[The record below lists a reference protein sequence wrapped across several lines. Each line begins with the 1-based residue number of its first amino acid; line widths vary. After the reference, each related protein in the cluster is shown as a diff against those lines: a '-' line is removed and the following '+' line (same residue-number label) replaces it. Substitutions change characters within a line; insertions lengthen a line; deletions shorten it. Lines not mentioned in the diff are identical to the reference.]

1 MSTNDPALFMRRA
14 LANGLKRKGELSDP
28 RLEAAFMAVPRHA
41 FLPGLPL
48 EEAYADEAVPIKR
61 EADGTIVSSASQ
73 PSMMAMMLRQLRL
86 RPGDNV
92 LEIGTG
98 TGYNAAVMQ
107 HIVGETGTVTTV
119 ELDLEVAETAR
130 VNLQRVASG
139 GIRVVTGDG
148 AAGYAPRAAYD
159 RIIATVGVWDIP
171 AAWQRQ
177 LKPAGL
183 IVAPLWLDALQVS
196 AAFQPQP
203 DGTLYSDSNL
213 PCGFVRL
220 RGAYAGPL
228 VTRRVGAGLLLTAS
242 AAAVM
247 DSAALHV
254 LFSEDAEANLFDIH
268 LSASHY
274 WQGFLPYL
282 ILNLPRDFNFVSYQL
297 AANQPAYGIPGAGF
311 GLIGPGSACFVT
323 YDGHG
328 EAFTFAGPDAFL
340 ALQDALRAWDEQGRP
355 GARALRLR
363 LASLTRPAPDSS
375 GGGVLYTRKDHY
387 LHAWQ
392 AHDNA

>member
-14 LANGLKRKGELSDP
+14 LVNGLKQKGELTDP

-41 FLPGLPL
+41 FLPGLAL
-48 EEAYADEAVPIKR
+48 EEAYADEAVPVKR
-61 EADGTIVSSASQ
+61 EADGTVVSSASQ
-73 PSMMAMMLRQLRL
+73 PGMMAMMLRQLRL
-86 RPGDNV
+86 HLGDNV

-98 TGYNAAVMQ
+98 TGYNAAIMQ
-107 HIVGETGTVTTV
+107 HVVGETGTVTTV
-119 ELDLEVAETAR
+119 ELDLDVAETAR
-130 VNLQRVASG
+130 NNLQRVASG

-159 RIIATVGVWDIP
+159 RIIATVGIWDLP
-171 AAWQRQ
+171 AAWERQ
-177 LKPAGL
+177 LKPGGL
-183 IVAPLWLDALQVS
+183 IVAPLWLDAVQVS

-213 PCGFVRL
+213 PCGFIRL

-228 VTRRVGAGLLLTAS
+228 VTRRVGVGLLLTSS

-247 DSAALHV
+247 DSAALHL

-268 LSASHY
+268 LSAGHY
-274 WQGFLPYL
+274 WQGFLPYF
-282 ILNLPRDFNFVSYQL
+282 ILNLPPGFAFVSYQL
-297 AANQPAYGIPGAGF
+297 VTAQPAYGIPGAGF

-323 YDGHG
+323 YDGRG
-328 EAFTFAGPDAFL
+328 AAFTFAGPDAFL
-340 ALQDALRAWDEQGRP
+340 ALQDALHAWDQRGRP
-355 GARALRLR
+355 GARELRLR
-363 LASLTRPAPDSS
+363 LTPLAQAAPEAGS
-375 GGGVLYTRKDHY
+375 GAVYARQDHY

-392 AHDNA
+392 THDHA